1 MEIQLESETIRG
13 GIGMTDISDLLESAK
28 LGDRRSLS
36 MLISAISESG
46 DSPNINSATGWILG
60 VTGPPGSGKSTL
72 IGQMVRK
79 WASSGERVA
88 VLALDPTSP
97 LSGGSLLADRI
108 RMEGEDELRENVFVR
123 SIPSGKTPGAVSP
136 ILWPICSVLS
146 ECGWTRIIVETVGTG
161 QSEFRIAAL
170 VDRLLLVDGPDRGDI
185 IQAEKAGILELADV
199 IAVNKS
205 DLPGASSAAQHIRS
219 SLSLASDDNREVV
232 LVSAKEG
239 HGIQELV
246 EIIEKCEPQN
256 TRGKM
261 MMMERLI
268 SEWDS
273 ILVSHP
279 EIDKIISELCDGSIT
294 VREAIEILVSSEIG
308 RAHV

>member
-46 DSPNINSATGWILG
+46 DSPSINTATGWILG

-108 RMEGEDELRENVFVR
+108 RVEGDDLRENVFVR
-123 SIPSGKTPGAVSP
+123 SIPSGKTPGAISP
-136 ILWPICSVLS
+136 ILWPICGVLT

-273 ILVSHP
+273 VLVSHP
-279 EIDKIISELCDGSIT
+279 EIDNIISELCDGSIT
-294 VREAIEILVSSEIG
+294 VRQAIEILVSSMRDG
-308 RAHV
+308 GL

>member
-1 MEIQLESETIRG
+1 MIDVSE
-13 GIGMTDISDLLESAK
+13 LLKSAK

-36 MLISAISESG
+36 KLISAISQSDEPPS
-46 DSPNINSATGWILG
+46 INSEAGWILG

-108 RMEGEDELRENVFVR
+108 RMEGNDLRENVFVR
-123 SIPSGKTPGAVSP
+123 SIPSGKTPGAISP
-136 ILWPICSVLS
+136 ILWPICGVLS

-161 QSEFRIAAL
+161 QSEYRIAAL

-205 DLPGASSAAQHIRS
+205 DLPSASLAAQNIRS

-239 HGIQELV
+239 HGIQELI
-246 EIIEKCEPQN
+246 EIIENSEPQN
-256 TRGKM
+256 RLEKM
-261 MMMERLI
+261 MAMERLI

-279 EIDKIISELCDGSIT
+279 EIDNIIPKICDGSLT
-294 VREAIEILVSSEIG
+294 VREAIAILVSSIG
-308 RAHV
+308 DGGS

>member
-46 DSPNINSATGWILG
+46 DSPSINSATGWILG

-79 WASSGERVA
+79 WASTGERVA

-108 RMEGEDELRENVFVR
+108 RMEGDDLKENVFVR
-123 SIPSGKTPGAVSP
+123 SIPSGKTPGAISP

-185 IQAEKAGILELADV
+185 IQGEKAWILELADV
-199 IAVNKS
+199 FAVNKS
-205 DLPGASSAAQHIRS
+205 DLPGASSAAQDIRS
-219 SLSLASDDNREVV
+219 SLSLASDDNRDVV

-239 HGIQELV
+239 HGIHELV
-246 EIIEKCEPQN
+246 EIIENCEPQK

-279 EIDKIISELCDGSIT
+279 EIDNIASELCDGSIT
-294 VREAIEILVSSEIG
+294 VREAIEILVSSIREG
-308 RAHV
+308 GL

>member
-1 MEIQLESETIRG
+1 MIRG
-13 GIGMTDISDLLESAK
+13 GIGMAAISDLFESAK

-46 DSPNINSATGWILG
+46 DHPSINSATSWILG

-72 IGQMVRK
+72 IGQMVRT

-108 RMEGEDELRENVFVR
+108 RMEGDDLRENVFVR
-123 SIPSGKTPGAVSP
+123 SIPSGKTPGAISP
-136 ILWPICSVLS
+136 ILWPICNVLS

-205 DLPGASSAAQHIRS
+205 DLPAASSAAQHIRS
-219 SLSLASDDNREVV
+219 SLNLASDDNREVV

-239 HGIQELV
+239 NGIQELV
-246 EIIEKCEPQN
+246 EIIERCEPQN
-256 TRGKM
+256 TRGSM
-261 MMMERLI
+261 MMRERLI

-279 EIDKIISELCDGSIT
+279 EIDNIVSELCDGSIT
-294 VREAIEILVSSEIG
+294 LKEAIEILVSSIRDG
-308 RAHV
+308 GS

>member
-1 MEIQLESETIRG
+1 
-13 GIGMTDISDLLESAK
+13 MTDISDLFESAK

-46 DSPNINSATGWILG
+46 DHPSINSATSWILG

-72 IGQMVRK
+72 IGQMVRT

-108 RMEGEDELRENVFVR
+108 RMEGDDLRENVFVR
-123 SIPSGKTPGAVSP
+123 SIPSGKTPGAISP
-136 ILWPICSVLS
+136 FLWPICSVLS

-205 DLPGASSAAQHIRS
+205 DLPAASSAAQHIRS
-219 SLSLASDDNREVV
+219 SLNLASDDDREVV

-239 HGIQELV
+239 NGIQELV
-246 EIIEKCEPQN
+246 EIIERCEPQN
-256 TRGKM
+256 TRGRM
-261 MMMERLI
+261 MMRERLH

-279 EIDKIISELCDGSIT
+279 EIDNIVSELCDGSIT
-294 VREAIEILVSSEIG
+294 LREAIEALVSSIRDG
-308 RAHV
+308 GS

>member
-46 DSPNINSATGWILG
+46 GSPSINTATGWILG

-108 RMEGEDELRENVFVR
+108 RMEGDDLRENVFVR
-123 SIPSGKTPGAVSP
+123 SIPSGKTPGAISP
-136 ILWPICSVLS
+136 ILWPICSVLT

-205 DLPGASSAAQHIRS
+205 DLPNASSAAQHIRS
-219 SLSLASDDNREVV
+219 SLNLASDDNREVV

-239 HGIQELV
+239 NGIQELV
-246 EIIEKCEPQN
+246 EIIERCEPQN
-256 TRGKM
+256 ARGKM
-261 MMMERLI
+261 MMRERLI

-273 ILVSHP
+273 VLVSHP
-279 EIDKIISELCDGSIT
+279 EIDNIISELCDGSIT
-294 VREAIEILVSSEIG
+294 LREAIEILVSSIRDG
-308 RAHV
+308 GS

>member
-46 DSPNINSATGWILG
+46 DSPSINSATGWILG

-108 RMEGEDELRENVFVR
+108 RMEGDDLRENVFVR
-123 SIPSGKTPGAVSP
+123 SIPSGKTPGAISP
-136 ILWPICSVLS
+136 ILWPICSVLT

-268 SEWDS
+268 SEWDAA
-273 ILVSHP
+273 LVSHP
-279 EIDKIISELCDGSIT
+279 EIDNIISELCDGSIT
-294 VREAIEILVSSEIG
+294 VRQAIEILVSSMRDG
-308 RAHV
+308 GL

>member
-13 GIGMTDISDLLESAK
+13 GIGMTDISNLLESAK

-46 DSPNINSATGWILG
+46 DSPSINTATGWILG

-108 RMEGEDELRENVFVR
+108 RMEGDDLRENVFVR
-123 SIPSGKTPGAVSP
+123 SIPSGKTPGAISP
-136 ILWPICSVLS
+136 ILWPICGVLT

-219 SLSLASDDNREVV
+219 SLSLASDDNREVI

-268 SEWDS
+268 SEWDAA
-273 ILVSHP
+273 LVSHP
-279 EIDKIISELCDGSIT
+279 EIDNIISELCDGSIT
-294 VREAIEILVSSEIG
+294 VRQAIEILVSSMRDG
-308 RAHV
+308 GL

>member
-1 MEIQLESETIRG
+1 
-13 GIGMTDISDLLESAK
+13 MTDISGLLESAK

-46 DSPNINSATGWILG
+46 DSPSINSATSWILG

-79 WASSGERVA
+79 WASTGERVA

-108 RMEGEDELRENVFVR
+108 RMEGDDLRENVFVR
-123 SIPSGKTPGAVSP
+123 SIPSGKTPGAISP

-199 IAVNKS
+199 IAINKS
-205 DLPGASSAAQHIRS
+205 DLPNASSAAQHIRS
-219 SLSLASDDNREVV
+219 SLNLASDDNREVV

-239 HGIQELV
+239 NGIQELV
-246 EIIEKCEPQN
+246 EIIERCEPQN
-256 TRGKM
+256 ARGKM
-261 MMMERLI
+261 MMRERLI

-273 ILVSHP
+273 VLVSHP
-279 EIDKIISELCDGSIT
+279 EIDNIVAELCDGSIT
-294 VREAIEILVSSEIG
+294 LREAIKILVSSIRDG
-308 RAHV
+308 GS

>member
-36 MLISAISESG
+36 MLISAISESE
-46 DSPNINSATGWILG
+46 DPPSINSATGWILG

-108 RMEGEDELRENVFVR
+108 RMEGDDLRENVFVR
-123 SIPSGKTPGAVSP
+123 SIPSGKTPGAISP
-136 ILWPICSVLS
+136 ILWPICGVLT

-261 MMMERLI
+261 MMMERLV
-268 SEWDS
+268 SEWDAA
-273 ILVSHP
+273 LVSHP
-279 EIDKIISELCDGSIT
+279 EIDNIISELCDGSIT
-294 VREAIEILVSSEIG
+294 VRQAIEILVSSMRDG
-308 RAHV
+308 GL

>member
-1 MEIQLESETIRG
+1 
-13 GIGMTDISDLLESAK
+13 MTDISGLLESAK

-46 DSPNINSATGWILG
+46 DSPSINSATSWILG

-79 WASSGERVA
+79 WASTGERVA

-108 RMEGEDELRENVFVR
+108 RMEGDDLKENVFVR
-123 SIPSGKTPGAVSP
+123 SIPSGKTPGAISP
-136 ILWPICSVLS
+136 ILWPICNVLS

-205 DLPGASSAAQHIRS
+205 DLPNASSAAQHIRS
-219 SLSLASDDNREVV
+219 SLNLASDDNREVV

-246 EIIEKCEPQN
+246 EIIERCEPQN
-256 TRGKM
+256 ARGKM
-261 MMMERLI
+261 MMRERLI

-279 EIDKIISELCDGSIT
+279 EIDNIVSELCDGSIT
-294 VREAIEILVSSEIG
+294 LKEAIEILVSSISDG
-308 RAHV
+308 GS

>member
-46 DSPNINSATGWILG
+46 DSPSINTATGWILG

-72 IGQMVRK
+72 IGQMVRT

-108 RMEGEDELRENVFVR
+108 RMEGDDLRENVFVR
-123 SIPSGKTPGAVSP
+123 SIPSGKTPGAISP
-136 ILWPICSVLS
+136 ILWPICNVLS

-205 DLPGASSAAQHIRS
+205 DLPAASSAAQHIRS
-219 SLSLASDDNREVV
+219 SLNLASDDNREVV

-239 HGIQELV
+239 NGIQELV
-246 EIIEKCEPQN
+246 EIIERCEPQN
-256 TRGKM
+256 TRGSM
-261 MMMERLI
+261 MMRERLI

-279 EIDKIISELCDGSIT
+279 EIDNIVSELCDGSIT
-294 VREAIEILVSSEIG
+294 LKEAIEILVSSIRDG
-308 RAHV
+308 GS

>member
-1 MEIQLESETIRG
+1 
-13 GIGMTDISDLLESAK
+13 MTDISNLLESAK

-72 IGQMVRK
+72 IGQMVKK

-294 VREAIEILVSSEIG
+294 VREAIEILVSSVRDG
-308 RAHV
+308 GS

>member
-13 GIGMTDISDLLESAK
+13 GIGMTEISNLLESAK

-279 EIDKIISELCDGSIT
+279 EIDKIISELCDGST
-294 VREAIEILVSSEIG
+294 VSYTHLTLPTIVD
-308 RAHV
+308 V

>member
-1 MEIQLESETIRG
+1 
-13 GIGMTDISDLLESAK
+13 
-28 LGDRRSLS
+28 
-36 MLISAISESG
+36 
-46 DSPNINSATGWILG
+46 
-60 VTGPPGSGKSTL
+60 
-72 IGQMVRK
+72 MVRK

-108 RMEGEDELRENVFVR
+108 RMEGEDDLRENVFVR

-136 ILWPICSVLS
+136 ILWPICNVLS

-279 EIDKIISELCDGSIT
+279 EIDKIISDLCDGSIT
-294 VREAIEILVSSEIG
+294 FREAIEILVSSVRDG
-308 RAHV
+308 GS

>member
-1 MEIQLESETIRG
+1 
-13 GIGMTDISDLLESAK
+13 MTDISDLFESAK

-246 EIIEKCEPQN
+246 ETIEKCEPQN

-294 VREAIEILVSSEIG
+294 VREAIEILVSSVRDG
-308 RAHV
+308 GS

>member
-1 MEIQLESETIRG
+1 
-13 GIGMTDISDLLESAK
+13 MTDISDLLESAK

-46 DSPNINSATGWILG
+46 DSPIINTATGWILG

-108 RMEGEDELRENVFVR
+108 RMEGDDLRENVFVR
-123 SIPSGKTPGAVSP
+123 SIPSGKTPGAISP
-136 ILWPICSVLS
+136 ILWPICGVLT

-268 SEWDS
+268 SEWDAA
-273 ILVSHP
+273 LVSHP
-279 EIDKIISELCDGSIT
+279 EIDNIISELCDGSIT
-294 VREAIEILVSSEIG
+294 VREAIEILVSSMRDG
-308 RAHV
+308 GL

>member
-1 MEIQLESETIRG
+1 MAIQLESETIRD
-13 GIGMTDISDLLESAK
+13 GIGMADISDLLESAK

-46 DSPNINSATGWILG
+46 DSPSINSATGWILG

-108 RMEGEDELRENVFVR
+108 RMEGDDLRENVFVR
-123 SIPSGKTPGAVSP
+123 SIPSGKTPGAISP
-136 ILWPICSVLS
+136 ILWPICSVLT

-239 HGIQELV
+239 NGIQELV

-273 ILVSHP
+273 VLVSHP
-279 EIDKIISELCDGSIT
+279 EIDNIISELCDGSIT
-294 VREAIEILVSSEIG
+294 VRQAIEILVSSMRDG
-308 RAHV
+308 GL

>member
-1 MEIQLESETIRG
+1 MIRG
-13 GIGMTDISDLLESAK
+13 GIGMTDISDLFESAK
-28 LGDRRSLS
+28 SGDRRSLS
-36 MLISAISESG
+36 MLISAIAESG
-46 DSPNINSATGWILG
+46 DSQNINSATGWILG

-294 VREAIEILVSSEIG
+294 VREAIEILVSSVRDG
-308 RAHV
+308 GS

>member
-1 MEIQLESETIRG
+1 MEIQLESETVRG

-28 LGDRRSLS
+28 SGDRRSLS
-36 MLISAISESG
+36 MLISAISNSG
-46 DSPNINSATGWILG
+46 GSTIINPATGWILG

-108 RMEGEDELRENVFVR
+108 RMEGEDDLRENVFVR
-123 SIPSGKTPGAVSP
+123 SIPSGKTPGAISP
-136 ILWPICSVLS
+136 ILWPICGVLS

-279 EIDKIISELCDGSIT
+279 EIDKIISDLCDGSIT
-294 VREAIEILVSSEIG
+294 FREAIEILVSSVG
-308 RAHV
+308 DGGS

>member
-1 MEIQLESETIRG
+1 MEVQLESETIRG
-13 GIGMTDISDLLESAK
+13 GIGMTDISDLLISAK
-28 LGDRRSLS
+28 SGDRRSLS
-36 MLISAISESG
+36 MLISAISESKYFP
-46 DSPNINSATGWILG
+46 SINSTTGWILG

-79 WASSGERVA
+79 WASSGEHVA

-108 RMEGEDELRENVFVR
+108 RMEGEDDLRENVFVR
-123 SIPSGKTPGAVSP
+123 SMPSGKTPGAISP
-136 ILWPICSVLS
+136 NLWPICSVLS

-256 TRGKM
+256 TRRKM

-279 EIDKIISELCDGSIT
+279 EIDNIISELCDGSIT
-294 VREAIEILVSSEIG
+294 VREAIIVLASSIKG
-308 RAHV
+308 GGL

>member
-13 GIGMTDISDLLESAK
+13 GIGMTDISNLLESAK

-36 MLISAISESG
+36 MLITAISESE

-60 VTGPPGSGKSTL
+60 ITGPPGSGKSTL

-246 EIIEKCEPQN
+246 ETIEKCEPQN

-268 SEWDS
+268 SAWDS

-279 EIDKIISELCDGSIT
+279 EIDKIISDLCDGSIT
-294 VREAIEILVSSEIG
+294 VREAIEILVSSVRDG
-308 RAHV
+308 GS